1 MVTVDFAAEEGGNTY
16 SEKIPNWIFYPA
28 GLLMALLLFWIL
40 RIGRAWL
47 RDIKEQSEAE
57 KQKQAKKLAKKAEN
71 KSRAPVAPLKKSPS
85 ALKKSPKD
93 N

>member
-16 SEKIPNWIFYPA
+16 SEKIPNWVFYPA
-28 GLLMALLLFWIL
+28 ALLVAVLLFFVF
-40 RIGRAWL
+40 RIARAWVRDL
-47 RDIKEQSEAE
+47 REQSEAE
-57 KQKQAKKLAKKAEN
+57 KQRLAKKLQKKAEN

-85 ALKKSPKD
+85 VKKSPKD

>member
-1 MVTVDFAAEEGGNTY
+1 MY
-16 SEKIPNWIFYPA
+16 SEKVPNWIFYPA
-28 GLLMALLLFWIL
+28 GLLVLLLLYWVF
-40 RIGRAWL
+40 RIARNWL
-47 RDIKEQSEAE
+47 RDVNQQSELE
-57 KQKQAKKLAKKAEN
+57 KQKLAKKLTKKTEKSE

>member
-16 SEKIPNWIFYPA
+16 SEKIPNWVFYPA
-28 GLLMALLLFWIL
+28 GLLVAVLLFWVL

-57 KQKQAKKLAKKAEN
+57 KQKQAKKLQKKAET

-85 ALKKSPKD
+85 VKKSPKD